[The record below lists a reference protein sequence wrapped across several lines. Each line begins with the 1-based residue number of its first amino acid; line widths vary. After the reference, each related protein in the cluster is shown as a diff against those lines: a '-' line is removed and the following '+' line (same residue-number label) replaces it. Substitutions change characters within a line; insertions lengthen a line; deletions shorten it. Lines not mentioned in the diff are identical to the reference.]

1 VSTPGHGQSRAVA
14 CSVSS
19 SILAGIAAPE
29 RPPNRS
35 APLNSRPCSSL
46 SQPARLCLGCA
57 RDRRGVVQHPGN
69 TPILGR
75 SRPAWQAAG
84 LAEGSTSKLAWGKI
98 GSAALRRRLRLTA
111 GGNAGWQPAV
121 SRIGNPHALPGS
133 VRSSLLCALPAGS
146 RGYLPR
152 GVRASAYPRR
162 SRGQILPGRY
172 QSRRCRTMPIKPSLR
187 DGPGRVRTLRPV
199 AGRPARP
206 TGPSHRELA
215 SQSRIP
221 NPQTQRTSGRTNCF
235 HALPAGRRRC
245 ANNTSRHQTQMRPF
259 ASGPGF
265 RVASGHRGSTIA
277 RRSRG

>member
-1 VSTPGHGQSRAVA
+1 MSTPGHGESRAVA
-14 CSVSS
+14 CGVSS

-111 GGNAGWQPAV
+111 GRNAGWQPAV

-162 SRGQILPGRY
+162 SRGQILPGALPKPALPHNAH
-172 QSRRCRTMPIKPSLR
+172 QAIAPRRPRPGPDTSTGCRPFGKAHRAEPPGAGEPIA
-187 DGPGRVRTLRPV
+187 D
-199 AGRPARP
+199 
-206 TGPSHRELA
+206 
-215 SQSRIP
+215 SQSANATHIRTHQLFPRAAGWKAALRQQYQPAPNSDAPLCIRARI
-221 NPQTQRTSGRTNCF
+221 
-235 HALPAGRRRC
+235 
-245 ANNTSRHQTQMRPF
+245 
-259 ASGPGF
+259 
-265 RVASGHRGSTIA
+265 
-277 RRSRG
+277 